1 MNLRIDPLSH
11 SPMMTLQELLDDS
24 PPLHRVA
31 PHIGTSFQLSDQAL
45 RFIDQNV
52 NNTSNTLETGAGI
65 STVLFAMKEANHT
78 CVVPNADLVTR
89 IRDYCQQRAIPI
101 ERIDFQIGKSEKI
114 LPTLE
119 TGELDLLLIDGQH
132 AFPTPFIDWYYT
144 ADKLRVGGI
153 VMIDDTQLW
162 TGQVLKKFLLEETE
176 WRLIEEF
183 SARTAIFKKEKAT
196 TNEKWWGQQPYVV
209 RKSRRLIA
217 ASEVHQAFRALAR
230 GEFGKLIKK
239 VKVKM
244 RNEK

>member
-1 MNLRIDPLSH
+1 
-11 SPMMTLQELLDDS
+11 MTLQELIDDS
-24 PPLHRVA
+24 PPLHRVG
-31 PHIGTSFQLSDQAL
+31 PNIGTSFQLSDQAL

-52 NNTSNTLETGAGI
+52 DKTSHTLETGAGI
-65 STVLFAMKEANHT
+65 STVLFAMKEAYHT
-78 CVVPNADLVTR
+78 CVVPDPELVGR
-89 IRDYCQQRAIPI
+89 ITDYCQRNLIPV
-101 ERIDFQIGKSEKI
+101 ENLNFQIGKSEMI
-114 LPTLE
+114 LPALQA
-119 TGELDLLLIDGQH
+119 GELDLLLIDGQH

-153 VMIDDTQLW
+153 LMIDDIQLW
-162 TGQVLKKFLLEETE
+162 TGQILKKFLLDEAE
-176 WRLIEEF
+176 WRLIGEF

-209 RKSRRLIA
+209 RKSKRLIA

-230 GEFGKLIKK
+230 GEFRQLIRK

>member
-1 MNLRIDPLSH
+1 MREQTPDSIRFIV
-11 SPMMTLQELLDDS
+11 TLQELLADS

-31 PHIGTSFQLSDQAL
+31 PNIGTSFQLSEQAL

-52 NNTSNTLETGAGI
+52 DRSSRTLETGAGI

-78 CVVPNADLVTR
+78 CVVPDPELVGR
-89 IRDYCQQRAIPI
+89 ITDYCQRKLIPFEKI
-101 ERIDFQIGKSEKI
+101 NFQIGKSEKI
-114 LPTLE
+114 LPALQAD
-119 TGELDLLLIDGQH
+119 ELDLLLIDGQH

-162 TGQVLKKFLLEETE
+162 TGQVLKNFLLEETE

-196 TNEKWWGQQPYVV
+196 NNEKWWGQQPYVV

-230 GEFGKLIKK
+230 GEFRKLINK